1 MQMRPEIQ
9 IASMIKAMKDVVI
22 PALANSNKLATEQ
35 ASLVV
40 GMLHLMASQMP
51 HQFRFDRDELA
62 RLIDTAN
69 TLQDIRSGD
78 AAATAA
84 LAALTTERAAANAV
98 LGECQRDPADLK
110 DAVRGL
116 RKCVGDLVTALA
128 RTQETDNQLRA
139 EKVVIDMSRE
149 QLLRDRSL
157 LKLQG
162 WEPDPAAVPDIA
174 KLLA

>member
-9 IASMIKAMKDVVI
+9 IASMLKAMKDVVI
-22 PALANSNKLATEQ
+22 PALGSSNKLATEQ

-40 GMLHLMASQMP
+40 GMLHLMASQLP
-51 HQFRFDRDELA
+51 HQFRFDRDELS
-62 RLIDTAN
+62 RLIDTAKA
-69 TLQDIRSGD
+69 LQDIRSGD
-78 AAATAA
+78 AAANAA
-84 LAALTTERAAANAV
+84 LAALTAQRDAATGV
-98 LGECQRDPADLK
+98 LEECQRDPADLK
-110 DAVRGL
+110 ESVRGL

-128 RTQETDNQLRA
+128 RTGESDNQLHV
-139 EKVVIDMSRE
+139 EKLVIDMSRE

-162 WEPDPAAVPDIA
+162 WEPDPAAVPEIT